1 MDLICNL
8 GQIRNFCSAM
18 LWWPFWFIIVRFGL
32 FLSWVTPPPLH
43 GRFWL
48 LSPFK
53 WLFNPEMDPLV
64 TENEFKALA
73 CACCGDHL
81 DQFWSIL
88 VHFGAPHGCP
98 HHPSMTGSDS
108 YPLSSVHLI
117 QKWIILVIEDKFEKL
132 FLGHAIVT
140 ILVHF
145 GQFWCTSWVT
155 PRPLFIEFP
164 SSHQRYVSYA

>member
-1 MDLICNL
+1 MVTILVHYCPFWSIFIMSDPTTPP
-8 GQIRNFCSAM
+8 
-18 LWWPFWFIIVRFGL
+18 WPFLTSI
-32 FLSWVTPPPLH
+32 
-43 GRFWL
+43 
-48 LSPFK
+48 PFQVVIQSRNGSTSHWK
-53 WLFNPEMDPLV
+53 RIQSTF
-64 TENEFKALA
+64 A